1 LTCTALP
8 EIELDPQPTV
18 AGTRRA
24 LARWFRQ
31 AGFATPELDARL
43 LVGHALRLDHT
54 ALASQSA
61 RPLTAAEAQA
71 IARSAARRL
80 KREPVARIL
89 GEKEF
94 WGLGLKLNAATLVP
108 RPQTETVVEAA
119 LAALDRRQAR
129 SAPLAIADLGVGS
142 GALLLALIA
151 ELPHACGVGTD
162 ISVAALTCARANA
175 AALGLAERASFVA
188 CDYAAAL
195 RGPFDLIV
203 SNPPYVAHDEIA
215 ALAPEVRD
223 FDPRAALDG
232 GADGLGGYRMIAASA
247 RRLLAPT
254 GLLVLEL
261 GIGQLAA
268 VERLLAGAGLA
279 IDAARPDLAGIP
291 RALVARPSHD
301 RGQCGERKKALGLC
315 PETD

>member
-1 LTCTALP
+1 
-8 EIELDPQPTV
+8 
-18 AGTRRA
+18 
-24 LARWFRQ
+24 
-31 AGFATPELDARL
+31 
-43 LVGHALRLDHT
+43 
-54 ALASQSA
+54 
-61 RPLTAAEAQA
+61 AAEAQA

-94 WGLGLKLNAATLVP
+94 WGLTLKLNAATLVP

-162 ISVAALTCARANA
+162 LSLAALTCARANA
-175 AALGLAERASFVA
+175 AALGFAERSLFVA
-188 CDYAAAL
+188 CHYAAAL
-195 RGPFDLIV
+195 QGPFDLIV

-223 FDPRAALDG
+223 FD
-232 GADGLGGYRMIAASA
+232 
-247 RRLLAPT
+247 
-254 GLLVLEL
+254 
-261 GIGQLAA
+261 
-268 VERLLAGAGLA
+268 
-279 IDAARPDLAGIP
+279 
-291 RALVARPSHD
+291 
-301 RGQCGERKKALGLC
+301 
-315 PETD
+315 